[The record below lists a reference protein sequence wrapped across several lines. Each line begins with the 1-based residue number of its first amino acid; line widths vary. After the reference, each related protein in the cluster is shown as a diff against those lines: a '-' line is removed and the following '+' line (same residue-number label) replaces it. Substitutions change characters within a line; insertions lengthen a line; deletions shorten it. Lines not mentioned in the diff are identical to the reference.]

1 MYSDGD
7 IQAVVLKLNVFMIY
21 STDEE
26 MAQLISIGGLCE
38 GAVSGYSH
46 LQGGSCGRYFL
57 NAQVLVEGQLPS
69 TSVLRLEK
77 DLAVRIG
84 LRHWCPKH
92 GSAHVNYIHSHRTL
106 ST

>member
-69 TSVLRLEK
+69 TSVLRRWCLSGHGQ
-77 DLAVRIG
+77 DFFWFSVLLSLNPRVRD
-84 LRHWCPKH
+84 P
-92 GSAHVNYIHSHRTL
+92 YF
-106 ST
+106 